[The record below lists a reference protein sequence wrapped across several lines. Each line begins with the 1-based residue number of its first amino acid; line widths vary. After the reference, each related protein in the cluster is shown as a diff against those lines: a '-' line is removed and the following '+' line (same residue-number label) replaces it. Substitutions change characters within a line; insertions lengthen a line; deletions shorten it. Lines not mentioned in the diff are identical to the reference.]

1 MDAYHTWLLIRALM
15 VVGILCLSALAGAM
29 LEWRQ
34 KHRVP
39 NAHRDRRTTR
49 EQRAVV

>member
-15 VVGILCLSALAGAM
+15 LVGILCLSALAGAM

-34 KHRVP
+34 KHHVP
-39 NAHRDRRTTR
+39 NTHRDSRRMR